1 MTLTLLAGTVFSP
14 MTSASANAL
23 PICPESST
31 PLLAS
36 MTFFRSGGS
45 AAYLALFIAKMNAAV

>member
-1 MTLTLLAGTVFSP
+1 MNARPISP
-14 MTSASANAL
+14 DSV
-23 PICPESST
+23 T

-45 AAYLALFIAKMNAAV
+45 ASYFALFIAKMNVDV